1 VAESNVDVVRRLF
14 ELFEEGGIEAALE
27 VFSED
32 FVAVIP
38 ASMSTEPDVYEGH
51 AGVRRYWGAFE
62 GMIADVR
69 YELIQLIPA
78 GDKVI
83 AEIRMSGRGEVS
95 GIEVG
100 QRAAVVHWVENGKVT
115 RMEPQ
120 PNLETA
126 LRAAAG

>member
-1 VAESNVDVVRRLF
+1 MADSNLDVVRRLF
-14 ELFEEGGIEAALE
+14 ERFEEGGIEAAME
-27 VFSED
+27 FFSED

-38 ASMSTEPDVYEGH
+38 AEMSAEPDVYEGH

-69 YELIQLIPA
+69 YELIRLVPA

-83 AEIRMSGRGEVS
+83 AEIRLSGRGEIS
-95 GIEVG
+95 GIEVE
-100 QRAAVVHWVENGKVT
+100 QRAAVVHSFRNGKVT

-120 PNLETA
+120 PDLETA
-126 LRAAAG
+126 LRVAAG